1 MADYIH
7 VYEVGPR
14 DGLQNEANSIPTAA
28 KLSLIDALVAAG
40 LQTIEATSFVH
51 PRAVPQMA
59 DGDEVMA
66 TALARHQDAGVDFV
80 GLVLNEKGYDR
91 ARASGSRRIA
101 CGVAVSETFSQRNTR
116 MSTEEAFAMCR
127 RLSERARAD
136 GVWLR
141 AYLMTAWVCP
151 FEGRMVPQ
159 KALAYAQRLWD
170 IGVDELAVADT
181 VGHADPLS
189 VGRLLE
195 QIGRRTDM
203 SRLGVHLHDTQVLGL
218 ANATTA
224 ISAGVRIFDS
234 SVGGLGGCPF
244 APGAAGNL
252 ATEDLVFLAYKLGM
266 GTGVDFNLLWEAVA
280 LAEKFVE
287 RPIGGRIRSWWE
299 AHAPE
304 EPPFGMLLG

>member
-1 MADYIH
+1 MSDYIH
-7 VYEVGPR
+7 IYEVGPR
-14 DGLQNEANSIPTAA
+14 DGLQNEAASVPTAQ
-28 KLSLIDALVAAG
+28 KLALIDALVAAG
-40 LQTIEATSFVH
+40 LRRIEATSFVH

-59 DGDEVMA
+59 DADEVVA
-66 TALARHQDAGVDFV
+66 AIQERHGANPVEFV
-80 GLVLNEKGYDR
+80 GLVLNEYGYDR
-91 ARASGSRRIA
+91 ALAAGCRRMA

-116 MSTEEAFAMCR
+116 MSTADAFATCQ
-127 RLSERARAD
+127 RLAERARAD

-141 AYLMTAWVCP
+141 AYLMTSWVCP

-170 IGVDELAVADT
+170 MGVDELAVADT
-181 VGHADPLS
+181 VGHADPFS
-189 VGRLLE
+189 VGQLLE
-195 QIGRRTDM
+195 QVGRRTDM
-203 SRLGVHLHDTQVLGL
+203 SRLAVHLHDTQVLGL

-252 ATEDLVFLAYKLGM
+252 ATEDLAFLAYKLGM
-266 GTGVDFNLLWEAVA
+266 GTGVDFGRLWEAVA
-280 LAEKFVE
+280 LAEQLVE

-299 AHAPE
+299 AHAPDVPE
-304 EPPFGMLLG
+304 FNML